1 MMMCPKCGA
10 EMPDNTCTCSNC
22 GEVLTSI
29 SSNTHGGD
37 SIILN
42 MHHTGNITDNALLC
56 MSYLGFLVIVPL
68 MLCKNTELA
77 RFHINQGLVLFI
89 TELTYCALFLFTRW
103 LLLAISLWLSVIVAV
118 MAAAGI
124 VFVVYAAMG
133 IAGVIRGE
141 TRELPVIGSCKII
154 KY

>member
-10 EMPDNTCTCSNC
+10 KMPDDVGICSNC

-29 SSNTHGGD
+29 SSHTHGGD
-37 SIILN
+37 SMVLN
-42 MHHTGNITDNALLC
+42 MHHTCSITDNALLC

-68 MLCKNTELA
+68 MFCKNTKLA

-89 TELTYCALFLFTRW
+89 TELVYGALFLFTRW

-118 MAAAGI
+118 MAVAGI
-124 VFVVYAAMG
+124 VFIIYAAMG

-154 KY
+154 K

>member
-10 EMPDNTCTCSNC
+10 KMPDDVGICSNC

-29 SSNTHGGD
+29 SSHIHGGD
-37 SIILN
+37 SMVLN
-42 MHHTGNITDNALLC
+42 MHHTSSITDNALLC

-68 MLCKNTELA
+68 MFCKNTKLA

-89 TELTYCALFLFTRW
+89 TELAYGALFLFTRW

-118 MAAAGI
+118 MAVAGI
-124 VFVVYAAMG
+124 VFIIYAAMG

-154 KY
+154 K

>member
-89 TELTYCALFLFTRW
+89 TELCIIFAYK
-103 LLLAISLWLSVIVAV
+103 V
-118 MAAAGI
+118 AAACY
-124 VFVVYAAMG
+124 FAVVVCNCCGYG
-133 IAGVIRGE
+133 CSRNSVCCLCCNGDCRCN
-141 TRELPVIGSCKII
+141 TR
-154 KY
+154 

>member
-77 RFHINQGLVLFI
+77 RCKFPERIQKQGLYREKALKRLK
-89 TELTYCALFLFTRW
+89 TEYF
-103 LLLAISLWLSVIVAV
+103 
-118 MAAAGI
+118 
-124 VFVVYAAMG
+124 
-133 IAGVIRGE
+133 
-141 TRELPVIGSCKII
+141 P
-154 KY
+154 